1 MVWKAKKNS
10 VNNGRRRNKRYP
22 RAQLESSV
30 VTAVG
35 GAAQLIRA
43 AKDNGRRRNMR
54 YRHADLESSA
64 VTAVGGAAQLAKA
77 AQEAAKSL
85 LVDDNMNFV
94 GSTVEAWGS
103 VNSKR

>member
-1 MVWKAKKNS
+1 
-10 VNNGRRRNKRYP
+10 
-22 RAQLESSV
+22 
-30 VTAVG
+30 
-35 GAAQLIRA
+35 
-43 AKDNGRRRNMR
+43 MR
-54 YRHADLESSA
+54 YRHADMESSA
-64 VTAVGGAAQLAKA
+64 VTAVGGAAQLAIAAQVAAQVAAQEA